1 MNDLRQL
8 INHLDHIDKGGDLN
22 REIDPATGRIIS
34 KPLTENIA
42 RLIGAG
48 IAGGGLALGA
58 NWLKDKFFS
67 DNPDSSSPKSKKSN
81 SVEPGNI
88 SDFSGP
94 GNSKFVPINT
104 PAGSTGNSVPNGK
117 GHAGSN
123 IDPNDDPEDPKTWP
137 PGVKKAPDFGY
148 LDSKGMWI
156 PTPFNIRTEEGK
168 FGRWLPNSPAN
179 LVGIPAN
186 QWTPF
191 QQKVEKL
198 ERRNAFINS
207 SQIEQH
213 KPVKLPGGAPDV
225 PGYQQV
231 DASRFS
237 TATGERIGP
246 SDIPWV
252 YAYKNGKNI
261 ILISPRLF
269 YNMKPS
275 IGRFYPGWG
284 PQSGIR
290 DNPSRQSTENGSVYV
305 TASDFIVNDMILNV
319 VVHASAPKVGAS
331 ILQNLKI

>member
-1 MNDLRQL
+1 MNDLRKL
-8 INHLDHIDKGGDLN
+8 IDHLEHIEQGGEFT
-22 REIDPATGRIIS
+22 RELDPNTVRIIS
-34 KPLTENIA
+34 KPVTENIG
-42 RLIGAG
+42 RLLGAA
-48 IAGGGLALGA
+48 AGGAGLALGGK
-58 NWLKDKFFS
+58 WLKDKFFS
-67 DNPDSSSPKSKKSN
+67 DKPESDKPELNKPNPN
-81 SVEPGNI
+81 APGDI

-94 GNSKFVPINT
+94 DGSKFVPIKP
-104 PAGSTGNSVPNGK
+104 PASTTGSSVAAGK
-117 GHAGSN
+117 GHVDSD
-123 IDPNDDPEDPKTWP
+123 ISPNDDPEDPTIWP

-148 LDSKGMWI
+148 LDPNGKWI
-156 PTPFNIRTEEGK
+156 PTPFNIHTDEGK
-168 FGRWLPNSPAN
+168 FGRKIPNSPAN

-198 ERRNAFINS
+198 ERRNAFVNS

-213 KPVKLPGGAPDV
+213 KPVNLPSGAPQI

-231 DASRFS
+231 NASRFS

-275 IGRFYPGWG
+275 IGRFYSGWG
-284 PQSGIR
+284 PESGIR
-290 DNPSRQSTENGSVYV
+290 DNPNRQSTENGPVYV

-319 VVHASAPKVGAS
+319 VVHASASKIGAS
-331 ILQNLKI
+331 ILQNLKV